1 MDAMTIVSPII
12 SLVGGGLAGGAL
24 SLYFNRRYYLR
35 KMRTELY
42 PHIEKMVRAYEIRSL
57 LPEGKGW
64 IVDGTKYRPGPS
76 DDDFR
81 AARKEFISRLVGFN
95 ELKEARELRGTMISS
110 TIPPDPGDG
119 FPTAELE
126 KEADALS
133 QCFKT
138 IQRKLRLEGND
149 K

>member
-1 MDAMTIVSPII
+1 MDPLTIVSPII

-42 PHIEKMVRAYEIRSL
+42 PQVEKMVRAYGIRSI
-57 LPEGKGW
+57 LPAGKGW
-64 IVDGTKYRPGPS
+64 IVDGRKFRPGPG
-76 DDDFR
+76 DDEFR
-81 AARKEFISRLVGFN
+81 AARTEFIARLVGFN
-95 ELKEARELRGTMISS
+95 ELKEARELSGTMTSS
-110 TIPPDPGDG
+110 TIPSDPDDG

-133 QCFKT
+133 LCFKT
-138 IQRKLRLEGND
+138 IQKKLRLH
-149 K
+149 

>member
-1 MDAMTIVSPII
+1 MDPLTIVSPLI
-12 SLVGGGLAGGAL
+12 SLIGGGLAGGAL

-42 PHIEKMVRAYEIRSL
+42 PYLEKMVRAYGIRSI
-57 LPEGKGW
+57 LPEGKSW
-64 IVDGTKYRPGPS
+64 IVDGRKYRPGPT
-76 DDDFR
+76 DDEFR
-81 AARKEFISRLVGFN
+81 AARTEFISRLVGFN

-110 TIPPDPGDG
+110 TIPPDPDDG
-119 FPTAELE
+119 FPTTELD

-138 IQRKLRLEGND
+138 IQKKLRLEGGNE
-149 K
+149 

>member
-12 SLVGGGLAGGAL
+12 SLIGGGLAGGAL

-42 PHIEKMVRAYEIRSL
+42 PHLEKMIRAYEIRAL

-64 IVDGTKYRPGPS
+64 IVDGRRYHPGPS

-81 AARKEFISRLVGFN
+81 ADRRDFISRLVGFN

-110 TIPPDPGDG
+110 TIPLSPEDG
-119 FPTAELE
+119 FPTAELA
-126 KEADALS
+126 KEVDALS

-138 IQRKLRLEGND
+138 IQEKLRLEGSD
-149 K
+149 Q

>member
-1 MDAMTIVSPII
+1 
-12 SLVGGGLAGGAL
+12 
-24 SLYFNRRYYLR
+24 
-35 KMRTELY
+35 
-42 PHIEKMVRAYEIRSL
+42 MVRAYEIRSL

-64 IVDGTKYRPGPS
+64 IVDGRKYRPGPS

-81 AARKEFISRLVGFN
+81 ATRREFISRLVGFN

-110 TIPPDPGDG
+110 MIPPDPDDG

-138 IQRKLRLEGND
+138 IQRKLNLH
-149 K
+149 